1 LIILIVNLS
10 IFKHAHSASRRIQ
23 AQRDANSMN
32 VTGNQQP
39 RINRRDIYLLG
50 HIIFMF
56 AIFIIGWGPI
66 FLLIAIDYA
75 GNVTPLVYTLLQILV
90 VISVFCCMLDLFLY
104 NHELR
109 RYIKDKICPC
119 L

>member
-1 LIILIVNLS
+1 MLIVNLS
-10 IFKHAHSASRRIQ
+10 IFKLAHSALRRIQ
-23 AQRDANSMN
+23 AQRDVNLMN
-32 VTGNQQP
+32 VTVNPQP

-50 HIIFMF
+50 HTIFMF

-66 FLLIAIDYA
+66 FLLVAIDYA
-75 GNVTPLVYTLLQILV
+75 GHVTPLVYTLLEIF
-90 VISVFCCMLDLFLY
+90 SVMSSLSCMFDLFFY

-109 RYIKDKICPC
+109 RYIKDKIFLC